1 MHFLALVLV
10 LSATIAGQSPTT
22 VKKIDT
28 HNSKIT
34 IHAYKSGMFSFAA
47 HDHVISAPIAAG
59 QVDEAAGSVEFT
71 VRTAEMQVLDPEVS
85 DKDRSEIRTTMLG
98 DKLLDAAKY
107 PEASFRSTRVTH
119 RKDDASEVAGVF
131 TLHGVKHDISFL
143 AKKQG
148 NAYVGETTLK
158 QSDYGMK
165 PVSVAGGTVKVKDE
179 VKIDFNVVLE

>member
-1 MHFLALVLV
+1 MHALALMLT
-10 LSATIAGQSPTT
+10 LIATLAAQPAPKA
-22 VKKIDT
+22 KKNDT

-107 PEASFRSTRVTH
+107 PEASFRSTRV
-119 RKDDASEVAGVF
+119 
-131 TLHGVKHDISFL
+131 
-143 AKKQG
+143 
-148 NAYVGETTLK
+148 
-158 QSDYGMK
+158 
-165 PVSVAGGTVKVKDE
+165 
-179 VKIDFNVVLE
+179 